1 MARRDANQLALWS
14 IAAMAI
20 AIAVTAGCGTS
31 RRAAGGSGPVKAAV
45 LPAAKPEARVHFE
58 EGVHQMEVPG
68 GGEKAIAAF
77 TRAIKAD
84 SHLFEAWHDRGIV
97 EARLG
102 RWASAADSLDRALEL
117 QPGSRATVFALA
129 NVLLRAHRAGEAVTL
144 LERQLRGADANG
156 DDAGEASSTGSADA
170 RAATEELRLFYVQA
184 LREAGKTSR
193 ALEEVEK
200 VLVQSGR
207 SGRAF
212 NALGL
217 VYYRME
223 KPALA
228 ETALRRA
235 AELDPKSAE
244 IWNNLGLVALARGHD
259 HDAFAAFDKAVAL
272 DDGFLAARLNKAA
285 VLLDCGDYAHALP
298 ELEAA
303 AKAHPDDV
311 DVLVA
316 LGVAKRGLGKPE
328 EAREA
333 YEGALAL
340 APESPAAHFNLG
352 VLFMDFLPDKKKA
365 REHLRLYRKVA
376 PSADARQKE
385 AESRLKELR

>member
-1 MARRDANQLALWS
+1 
-14 IAAMAI
+14 
-20 AIAVTAGCGTS
+20 
-31 RRAAGGSGPVKAAV
+31 
-45 LPAAKPEARVHFE
+45 
-58 EGVHQMEVPG
+58 
-68 GGEKAIAAF
+68 
-77 TRAIKAD
+77 
-84 SHLFEAWHDRGIV
+84 
-97 EARLG
+97 
-102 RWASAADSLDRALEL
+102 
-117 QPGSRATVFALA
+117 VFALA

>member
-1 MARRDANQLALWS
+1 MRRAPIAAISVLLAL
-14 IAAMAI
+14 A
-20 AIAVTAGCGTS
+20 AGCGGA
-31 RRAAGGSGPVKAAV
+31 RRAAIGTGPVKAAI
-45 LPAAKPEARVHFE
+45 LPAAKPQARVYFE
-58 EGVHQMEVPG
+58 EGVHQMEIAG
-68 GGEKAIAAF
+68 GADKAIAAF
-77 TRAIKAD
+77 SRAIKED
-84 SHLFEAWHDRGIV
+84 KNLFEAWHNRGVV

-102 RWASAADSLDRALEL
+102 RWESAADSLDRALEL

-129 NVLLRAHRAGEAVTL
+129 NVLLRARRAGEAVVL
-144 LERQLRGADANG
+144 LERQLGG
-156 DDAGEASSTGSADA
+156 DAGAEAGEGASGDA
-170 RAATEELRLFYVQA
+170 RAANEELRLFYVQA

-200 VLVQSGR
+200 VLARSGR

-217 VYYRME
+217 IYYRMD

-235 AELDPKSAE
+235 AELEPKSAE

-259 HDAFAAFDKAVAL
+259 HEAFTSFDKAASL
-272 DDGFLAARLNKAA
+272 DDGFIEARLNKAA

-303 AKAHPDDV
+303 AKARPDDP

-316 LGVAKRGLGKPE
+316 LGVAKRGLGKPD
-328 EAREA
+328 EARRA
-333 YEGALAL
+333 YEGALAV
-340 APESPAAHFNLG
+340 APEYPAAHFNLG
-352 VLFMDFLPDKKKA
+352 ILYMDFLSDKKKA
-365 REHLRLYRKVA
+365 REHFQLYRKVA
-376 PSADARQKE
+376 PSADNRQKE

>member
-1 MARRDANQLALWS
+1 LTCPRIALV
-14 IAAMAI
+14 AL
-20 AIAVTAGCGTS
+20 VVLVAGCGTS
-31 RRAAGGSGPVKAAV
+31 RRAAEGTGPVKAAV
-45 LPAAKPEARVHFE
+45 LPAAKPQARVHFE
-58 EGVHQMEVPG
+58 EGVHLMEVPG

-77 TRAIKAD
+77 TRATKED
-84 SHLFEAWHDRGIV
+84 KNLFEAWHNRGIV

-102 RWASAADSLDRALEL
+102 RWESAADSLDRALEL

-129 NVLLRAHRAGEAVTL
+129 NVLLRARRAGEAVVL
-144 LERQLRGADANG
+144 LERQLRGDEGGSA
-156 DDAGEASSTGSADA
+156 EASADA
-170 RAATEELRLFYVQA
+170 RAANEEVRLFYVQA

-200 VLVQSGR
+200 VLARSGR

-217 VYYRME
+217 VYYRMD

-244 IWNNLGLVALARGHD
+244 IQNNLGLVALARGHD
-259 HDAFAAFDKAVAL
+259 HDAFVAFDKAVAL
-272 DDGFLAARLNKAA
+272 DDDFIEARLNKAA

-303 AKAHPDDV
+303 AKARPDDP

-316 LGVAKRGLGKPE
+316 LGVAQRGLGKPE
-328 EAREA
+328 DARRA
-333 YEGALAL
+333 YEGALAV
-340 APESPAAHFNLG
+340 APEFPSAHFNLG

-365 REHLRLYRKVA
+365 REHFQVYRKVA
-376 PSADARQKE
+376 PSADTRQKE

>member
-1 MARRDANQLALWS
+1 VRRAGWLPTIVAVALGLC
-14 IAAMAI
+14 
-20 AIAVTAGCGTS
+20 AGCGTS
-31 RRAAGGSGPVKAAV
+31 RKASLGTGPIKAAV
-45 LPAAKPEARVHFE
+45 LPKAKPAAMTHFE
-58 EGVHQMEVPG
+58 EGVRLMESPG

-77 TRAIKAD
+77 SRAIKED
-84 SHLFEAWHDRGIV
+84 KNLFEAWHDRGIV

-102 RWASAADSLDRALEL
+102 RWESAAESLDRALEL
-117 QPGSRATVFALA
+117 QPGSRATALALA
-129 NVLLRAHRAGEAVTL
+129 NVLLHAKRAGEAVAL
-144 LERQLRGADANG
+144 LERQLGGTGEDAN
-156 DDAGEASSTGSADA
+156 DAASDGDA
-170 RAATEELRLFYVQA
+170 RAADEELRLFYVQA

-200 VLVQSGR
+200 VLARAGR

-217 VYYRME
+217 VYYRMD

-244 IWNNLGLVALARGHD
+244 VWNNLGLVALARGQD
-259 HDAFAAFDKAVAL
+259 HEAFTAFDKAVAL
-272 DDGFLAARLNKAA
+272 DDDFIAARLNKAA

-303 AKAHPDDV
+303 AKARPDDP

-328 EAREA
+328 EARRA
-333 YEGALAL
+333 YEGALAV
-340 APESPAAHFNLG
+340 APEFPAAHFNLG
-352 VLFMDFLPDKKKA
+352 VLFMDFLSDKKKA
-365 REHLRLYRKVA
+365 REHFQLYRKVA
-376 PSADARQKE
+376 PSVDSRQKE